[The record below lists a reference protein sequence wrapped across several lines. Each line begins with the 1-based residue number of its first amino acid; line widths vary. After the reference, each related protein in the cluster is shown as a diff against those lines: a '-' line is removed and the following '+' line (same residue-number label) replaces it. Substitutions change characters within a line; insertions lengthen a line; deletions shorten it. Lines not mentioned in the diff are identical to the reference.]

1 MKETFI
7 LNSNGVNRI
16 SDCSFDSFGFT
27 SGSTSG
33 STSGFTSGSNSGSSA
48 RCSGISDSS
57 SDSIFGRTKSRPRP
71 GKNKTKVKGQLRS
84 SSNSSGVESD
94 RSSSDWGPAGVSQGH
109 LGSHIQSGH
118 TRIVGGNRGSPEV
131 THGSG
136 DARTRPPGAKD
147 VKCCIVGDEGVGK
160 TALVV
165 SYLNNGYP
173 DNYTP
178 TVHDCYT
185 VQLTVEEAP
194 FQFELFDTAG
204 QDHFSVLRRLSYP
217 EADVF
222 MICFSIIDP
231 FSFKRIQ
238 SKWIKEIHEYSPNTP
253 IILIGTKQ
261 DQRNNIN
268 SKILLNRQGMKPIT
282 FEQGESL
289 SKKIGAKQ
297 YIECSALTQKS
308 LKEGFDAAIISGMSH
323 RMSHHREF
331 RNPPEASSRL
341 SDNRWLRKSIR
352 RLSFMRRKGPKG
364 KNKKSALLHRNSS
377 DSSGSDQS
385 DSSMTS
391 SDSAMTS
398 SSATSSSVASVTS
411 SKERYDVIGGANQST
426 YSKTFDPDRIGM
438 TSSSQI
444 SLKNQI
450 RSIMC
455 FG

>member
-185 VQLTVEEAP
+185 
-194 FQFELFDTAG
+194 
-204 QDHFSVLRRLSYP
+204 
-217 EADVF
+217 
-222 MICFSIIDP
+222 
-231 FSFKRIQ
+231 
-238 SKWIKEIHEYSPNTP
+238 
-253 IILIGTKQ
+253 
-261 DQRNNIN
+261 
-268 SKILLNRQGMKPIT
+268 
-282 FEQGESL
+282 
-289 SKKIGAKQ
+289 
-297 YIECSALTQKS
+297 
-308 LKEGFDAAIISGMSH
+308 
-323 RMSHHREF
+323 
-331 RNPPEASSRL
+331 
-341 SDNRWLRKSIR
+341 
-352 RLSFMRRKGPKG
+352 G
-364 KNKKSALLHRNSS
+364 K
-377 DSSGSDQS
+377 
-385 DSSMTS
+385 
-391 SDSAMTS
+391 
-398 SSATSSSVASVTS
+398 
-411 SKERYDVIGGANQST
+411 
-426 YSKTFDPDRIGM
+426 
-438 TSSSQI
+438 
-444 SLKNQI
+444 
-450 RSIMC
+450 
-455 FG
+455 